1 MAAKLATDLLLL
13 RSLGRLFPYRKFTSS
28 LSAGIR
34 ALSLMFFNENLFCN
48 LIETF
53 FSSLKLN
60 CFLLVASL
68 CQLKVASMV
77 LKVTSIGNQIL
88 YIIGNKFCNNVT
100 LTLFEGNLTF

>member
-34 ALSLMFFNENLFCN
+34 ALSLMLFYENVLFCN
-48 LIETF
+48 LIEAF

-60 CFLLVASL
+60 FMHDGIVFLLVASL
-68 CQLKVASMV
+68 CLLKVAFMV

-88 YIIGNKFCNNVT
+88 YIIGNKF
-100 LTLFEGNLTF
+100 LQ